1 MMKSCSDLMRM
12 IKSAEGMTRMVQL
25 YGSREGEVA
34 RQMER
39 YMLLLKRHEDLFGTE
54 KMPLL
59 VSAPGRTE
67 LCGNHTDHNNG
78 RVLAAAVNLDTV
90 AAVSP
95 RDDLQI
101 TLHSEG
107 FAPIRVDLNNLS
119 PVKEEQGT
127 PASIIRGIAARM
139 QEMGCM
145 VRGFDGTATSNV
157 LSGSGLSSSAAFEVL
172 IGVILNDCFM
182 TKKVSPIEIAQ
193 IGQWAENVYFGKPC
207 GLMDQMASS
216 VGNIITIDFADP
228 AHPDVEPVQV
238 DFSKAGLALCILD
251 SCADHADLTDEYAA
265 VPAECRAVAA
275 VCGGEVLRDVPFDTF
290 LAKLPECRRQC
301 GDRAVLRAFH
311 FYADN
316 DRVPQQVA
324 ALRSG
329 DFDAFLQLVTASGDS
344 SWEYLQNVIP
354 AGYKEHQE
362 MGVTI
367 AAAKHYLQGK
377 GAVRVHGGGFAGT
390 AQAFVPV
397 DMLADFKAHMEA
409 ILGEGR
415 CHVLSIRPEGGA
427 VL

>member
-139 QEMGCM
+139 QEMGYM

-172 IGVILNDCFM
+172 ICAIFDALYNGM
-182 TKKVSPIEIAQ
+182 KVDPIERAKIAQ
-193 IGQWAENVYFGKPC
+193 YAENVYFGKPC

-216 VGNIITIDFADP
+216 VGGLVAIDFKA
-228 AHPDVEPVQV
+228 EPKVTPLQY
-238 DFSKAGLALCILD
+238 DFSARGYSLIVVNTGGSHD
-251 SCADHADLTDEYAA
+251 DLTEEYGAIRS
-265 VPAECRAVAA
+265 EMNKVAH
-275 VCGGEVLRDVPFDTF
+275 CFGEETLRRVR
-290 LAKLPECRRQC
+290 PEQLWQEMPRVRREA
-301 GDRAVLRAFH
+301 GDRALLRALH
-311 FYADN
+311 YYNEN
-316 DRVPQQVA
+316 DRVH
-324 ALRSG
+324 ALVNAVKADQIDEIKRILIESG
-329 DFDAFLQLVTASGDS
+329 RS
-344 SWEYLQNVIP
+344 SWMYLQNV
-354 AGYKEHQE
+354 Y
-362 MGVTI
+362 
-367 AAAKHYLQGK
+367 AKNSPEQPLCVALSMAEYMLHDC
-377 GAVRVHGGGFAGT
+377 GAYRVHGGGFAGT
-390 AQAFVPV
+390 TLNLVPQSQEERF
-397 DMLADFKAHMEA
+397 LRHMRQMF
-409 ILGEGR
+409 GDKS
-415 CHVLSIRPEGGA
+415 CYVLSVRPEGA
-427 VL
+427 TLVF